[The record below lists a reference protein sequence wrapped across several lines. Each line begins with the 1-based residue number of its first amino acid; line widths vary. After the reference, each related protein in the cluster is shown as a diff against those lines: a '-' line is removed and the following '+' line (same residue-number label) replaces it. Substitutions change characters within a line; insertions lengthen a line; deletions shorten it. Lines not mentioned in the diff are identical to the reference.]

1 MKNDSQLLH
10 SIQVLRG
17 IAASLVV
24 ISHIGIIEKKYGYP
38 GQNFLSRADIGQA
51 GVDLF
56 FVISGFIMVVTMWK
70 RFGDSKWIGQFLLRR
85 FIRIYPIYWVYLI
98 LICFMMAIHP
108 QWVNSSVQES
118 INFFSSFLL
127 LPAHGGP
134 ILLVDWSLKYEVFFY
149 ALFAFLML
157 FPLKYLFPVLTV
169 LFVSLSL
176 FGEFSHPQIFGVWWI
191 TRPFLLEFLFGVLLG
206 YLHLQKLWGFGWFIT
221 ILGVAIWCFD
231 AMGTSTS
238 VILGIG
244 KNGLDRPLYL
254 GIPAALILFG
264 LVSLEKRNLLKFPLI
279 LQRMGDASYSIY
291 LSQVL
296 FISACGRLWMTMG
309 LHKMPLNLLLV
320 LAIFPCSIFF
330 GWLSYV
336 FVEKPIINFLQ
347 TRLLKT
353 PGNAILKTS
362 P

>member
-1 MKNDSQLLH
+1 
-10 SIQVLRG
+10 
-17 IAASLVV
+17 
-24 ISHIGIIEKKYGYP
+24 
-38 GQNFLSRADIGQA
+38 
-51 GVDLF
+51 
-56 FVISGFIMVVTMWK
+56 MVVTMWK

-296 FISACGRLWMTMG
+296 FISACGRLWMTIGFAQNAPESTSRIGDFSLFNIFRMA
-309 LHKMPLNLLLV
+309 V
-320 LAIFPCSIFF
+320 LCICGKTDYKFFTNAFIENPGERDSQDISINC
-330 GWLSYV
+330 L
-336 FVEKPIINFLQ
+336 IISK
-347 TRLLKT
+347 TRY
-353 PGNAILKTS
+353 
-362 P
+362 